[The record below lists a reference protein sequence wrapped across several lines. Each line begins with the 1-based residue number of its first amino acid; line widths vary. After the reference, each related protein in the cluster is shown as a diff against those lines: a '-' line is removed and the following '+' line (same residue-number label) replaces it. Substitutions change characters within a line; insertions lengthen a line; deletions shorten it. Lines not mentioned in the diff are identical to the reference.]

1 MQSKNLTMPD
11 ADVTSCERFF
21 SPSESDIFL
30 QRLLTEIEWKQKSI
44 KLFGREIPEP
54 RLTAWYGDEDAL
66 YTYSGITNQPLP
78 WNSLLLTI
86 KHRCEEV
93 CGVEFNSVLLNYY
106 RDGSD
111 SMVWHQ
117 DNEPELG
124 AEPIIASV
132 SFGAT
137 RRFQFRHKKRNELPT
152 ISVDLSHGNLLI
164 MKGKTQ
170 QFWKHQLPKT
180 SKAIGTRINLTF
192 RTIVK

>member
-1 MQSKNLTMPD
+1 MQSKILTMPD
-11 ADVTSCERFF
+11 ADVTSYDQFF

-30 QRLLTEIEWKQKSI
+30 QRLTTEIEWKQKSI

-54 RLTAWYGDEDAL
+54 RLTAWYGDADAH
-66 YTYSGITNQPLP
+66 YTYSGTTNQPLP

-86 KHRCEEV
+86 KDRCEEI
-93 CGVEFNSVLLNYY
+93 CHTQFNSVLLNFY
-106 RDGSD
+106 RDGKD
-111 SMVWHQ
+111 SMGWHQ

-137 RRFQFRHKKRNELPT
+137 RRFQFRHKKRVELPT
-152 ISVDLSHGNLLI
+152 ISVNLSHGNLLI

-180 SKAIGTRINLTF
+180 SKAIGIRINLTF